1 MLVKPSTDA
10 KLRPGIMERL
20 WKAYGIREHPLFE
33 LMRLIVPNLDTVRPM
48 YRMKQ
53 KMIGKMYVEILAIN
67 ESSEDAQALLN
78 WKKPA
83 SGFQRN
89 EQGNFPEVVYA
100 VLEHRARKRAD
111 IKHKLTI
118 RQLNALLDELAETE
132 GVDPKREVMRRLYD
146 RTTARE
152 QRWILRVIL
161 KDMQIGMKEDRV
173 FKLLHP
179 DAKELYN
186 SSVI

>member
-1 MLVKPSTDA
+1 MSIVPAAASSSSERGQDLPFEECCKCFELLVKPSTDA

-89 EQGNFPEVVYA
+89 
-100 VLEHRARKRAD
+100 
-111 IKHKLTI
+111 
-118 RQLNALLDELAETE
+118 
-132 GVDPKREVMRRLYD
+132 
-146 RTTARE
+146 
-152 QRWILRVIL
+152 
-161 KDMQIGMKEDRV
+161 
-173 FKLLHP
+173 
-179 DAKELYN
+179 
-186 SSVI
+186 